1 MLGGM
6 LGLDVSGES
15 MAVIGEP
22 WCLFADSWDELP
34 DSAVRQVHAKTALT
48 VALSWFEPGASRKSV
63 AGPDLCRQV
72 GRNPDFYAGL
82 PASVLLCR
90 LPVSFA

>member
-6 LGLDVSGES
+6 LGLDVSGEL
-15 MAVIGEP
+15 MAAIGEP

-34 DSAVRQVHAKTALT
+34 DSAVRQVHAKTVLT

-63 AGPDLCRQV
+63 QDRTCSSGCS
-72 GRNPDFYAGL
+72 RNVQPH
-82 PASVLLCR
+82 R
-90 LPVSFA
+90 MQE